1 MEGREKGFQTDISVA
16 GGRNSVW
23 GDPGRVAEVRS
34 KAEAVSRLR
43 EALEAG
49 PELGCVPR
57 VAGSPGRCWS
67 GMVPAASLSR
77 VVALAP
83 ECWEEG
89 GGV

>member
-34 KAEAVSRLR
+34 KAEAVSGLR

-49 PELGCVPR
+49 PELGCVP
-57 VAGSPGRCWS
+57 G
-67 GMVPAASLSR
+67 
-77 VVALAP
+77 
-83 ECWEEG
+83 
-89 GGV
+89 